1 MQYKLSSLSTDIF
14 ELDESLENDV
24 ENLKEMEDHLRIIQS
39 SGKETS
45 AVISLKARISS
56 TRISIG
62 KKENQIRNME
72 LEMAD
77 LKKRMTTE
85 E

>member
-1 MQYKLSSLSTDIF
+1 MLNDCLVDF
-14 ELDESLENDV
+14 ES
-24 ENLKEMEDHLRIIQS
+24 LKEMEDLRRIIQS

-45 AVISLKARISS
+45 AVLGLKARICS
-56 TRISIG
+56 TRISIT

-72 LEMAD
+72 MAD
-77 LKKRMTTE
+77 LKKRMSVE